1 VILRFVV
8 ILADSHTWVCTNII
22 LGIDVSGDAAIEYLI
37 RLLYPLIA
45 LVSSLTIFIASST
58 FFTL

>member
-1 VILRFVV
+1 MILRFDI

-22 LGIDVSGDAAIEYLI
+22 LGTDVSGDAAIEYLT
-37 RLLYPLIA
+37 RSHPLIA
-45 LVSSLTIFIASST
+45 LLSSLTIFIASST